1 MVYELHAIIIK
12 KPIKLE
18 EAKKIAEDIIKDKNK
33 SFYRETS
40 ESYRFRNIPKTK
52 FDEKTFRTK
61 IIKEKPHI
69 SLIFGK
75 LK

>member
-1 MVYELHAIIIK
+1 MSYELHAVVIH

-18 EAKKIAEDIIKDKNK
+18 EAKKVAKDIINNPSKKY
-33 SFYRETS
+33 YRETS

-52 FDEKTFRTK
+52 FKIGTFRSK
-61 IIKEKPHI
+61 IVNPDVT
-69 SLIFGK
+69 LIFGE